1 MKGKA
6 MYRTYK
12 IFSAGL
18 VLLAGVGAHAGA
30 TKAPSG
36 PAAFPV
42 ALKTEM
48 LAEPMGL
55 HAERPRFS
63 WIMEDTATGARQ
75 TAYRIQAASS
85 PEQFDRPD
93 LWDSGKVDSD
103 QSHLVPYGGEPLP
116 SRRRVHWRV
125 RSWDRDGNPSAWSK
139 PSVFEMGLLD
149 PSDWTARWIEPERY
163 AFSESDLT
171 RTWLEHAVLDTPGIG
186 SPQREELH
194 AASLEILRQARPLA
208 VARKTFR
215 IDGAPGDARLYLSAL
230 GFANVHINGQA
241 VFDEWNTPAPTHYK
255 IAARYK
261 VFDVSGFLRH
271 GENTV
276 AVELSSGKY
285 DERPGNHVGSF
296 GDRPALRLQIE
307 YRDGGRR
314 LEVGTDDTWK
324 MAVDP
329 QNPVADFWAGSA
341 KDGSEPDA
349 VLAGFDDSN
358 WPAAVLNPEHESKRL
373 LPMLIPPERTVE
385 TVRPV
390 KQWEIADGVWVFD
403 FGRTV
408 VGRVQLDLPAAEGR
422 TYVIRYAD
430 SLKNVHSPSYD
441 SILIRPP
448 YPGRAVPG
456 DAVGLGLK
464 RRGNILFR
472 NVKGRSYFT
481 AVPTDVFRSPAAGAA
496 RFSPRFGIVPF
507 RYMEVIGFDREP
519 ESGTVSANIAH
530 TALERTGAFRC
541 SDENLNRIHDAAIRT
556 LLYNAHAFYY
566 DNNGAEKGFWPHTF
580 AMNLPP
586 LTFNCNTAA
595 YAAYI
600 LEEVDL
606 FAREEGFTMTAISGR
621 RGENSVAKLGFLIDS
636 DYHVKLTHLHYL
648 YHGDRKPLENHVDLI
663 DRYIH
668 DWGFMDQSRTPF
680 RFDHFAD
687 HTAGSANLDV
697 PESAFLNP
705 LLRGK
710 GNDNHNNI
718 ANELLCTIYG
728 SHLLDL
734 AAKISD
740 LTGNPE
746 VAAARRAKRDEIREA
761 IREKYY
767 WNPDYGYAV
776 GSRSA
781 QGANAAMVFYQA
793 APESEYPDLVRAI
806 REDIRRWN
814 NHLSTGS
821 RLTYALLSVLSSNEY
836 VDQAVEMLTTRRY
849 PSLLS
854 MLDYADTLSESWPL
868 PDAPATTSHC
878 QTEGYTAISKW
889 FWTDLM
895 GIRPDVQTPGFRHFF
910 LKPKFPSRLESAAA
924 EFESPYGTVSG
935 EWQRLGDAI
944 VWKVTVPWNAAATV
958 LLPEYDAGRIRLDGK
973 PVDKHEF
980 RLSPGTWE
988 IRIGN

>member
-1 MKGKA
+1 MC
-6 MYRTYK
+6 RTYK
-12 IFSAGL
+12 ILSVGL
-18 VLLAGVGAHAGA
+18 VLIAGVGAHAGA

-48 LAEPMGL
+48 LAEPKGL

-63 WIMEDTATGARQ
+63 WIMEDPATGARQ

-85 PEQFDRPD
+85 PERFGRPD
-93 LWDSGKVDSD
+93 LWDSRKVDSD
-103 QSHLVPYGGEPLP
+103 QSHLVPYGGGPLP
-116 SRRRVHWRV
+116 SRQRVHWRV
-125 RSWDRDGNPSAWSK
+125 RTWGRDGNPSDWSK

-171 RTWLEHAVLDTPGIG
+171 GTWLEHAVLDSPGIG
-186 SPQREELH
+186 SPQREELR
-194 AASLEILRQARPLA
+194 AESLEILRQARPLA

-215 IDGAPGDARLYLSAL
+215 IDGTPGDARLYLSAL

-261 VFDVSGFLRH
+261 VFDVSGFLRQ

-276 AVELSSGKY
+276 AVELAAGKY
-285 DERPGNHVGSF
+285 NELPGNHVRPY

-307 YRDGGRR
+307 YLDGGRR
-314 LEVGTDDTWK
+314 LALGTDGSWK

-329 QNPVADFWAGSA
+329 QNPVVDFWAGSA
-341 KDGSEPDA
+341 KDGSVPDA
-349 VLAGFDDSN
+349 VLPGFDDRA
-358 WPAAVLNPEHESKRL
+358 WPAAVLNPEHKSKRL
-373 LPMLIPPERTVE
+373 LPMLMPPERTVE
-385 TVRPV
+385 AVRPV

-422 TYVIRYAD
+422 TYIVRYAD
-430 SLKNVHSPSYD
+430 SLRNIYGPEYEKGLVRPS
-441 SILIRPP
+441 
-448 YPGRAVPG
+448 YPGRTVPQ

-464 RRGNILFR
+464 RRGSILFR
-472 NVKGRSYFT
+472 NTKGQSYFT
-481 AVPTDVFRSPAAGAA
+481 AVPTDVFRSPASGGA
-496 RFSPRFGIVPF
+496 RFSPRSGMVPF
-507 RYMEVIGFDREP
+507 RYMEVIGFDGQP
-519 ESGTVSANIAH
+519 NPGTVAANIAH
-530 TALERTGAFRC
+530 TALERTGSFRC
-541 SDENLNRIHDAAIRT
+541 SDENLNRIHDAVVRT
-556 LLYNAHAFYY
+556 LLYNAHGFYY
-566 DNNGAEKGFWPHTF
+566 DNSGAEKGFWPHTYG
-580 AMNLPP
+580 MNLPHFA
-586 LTFNCNTAA
+586 FNCDIAA
-595 YAAYI
+595 YTAYI

-606 FAREEGFTMTAISGR
+606 FTREEGFTCTAISGR
-621 RGENSVAKLGFLIDS
+621 RGENSAAKFSFLGDS
-636 DYHVKLTHLHYL
+636 DYHVKLTYLHYL
-648 YHGDRKPLENHVDLI
+648 YSGDKRPLERHLDLI
-663 DRYIH
+663 DTFVHEWWFADRVK
-668 DWGFMDQSRTPF
+668 SPF
-680 RFDHFAD
+680 LVDHYGD
-687 HTAGSANLDV
+687 HTAGTANLDV
-697 PESAFLNP
+697 PVPAFLSP
-705 LLRGK
+705 VMGGK
-710 GNDNHNNI
+710 GSGNHNNV
-718 ANELLCTIYG
+718 ASELLCTVYG
-728 SHLLDL
+728 THLLDL
-734 AAKISD
+734 AASISD
-740 LTGNPE
+740 LAGNPAA
-746 VAAARRAKRDEIREA
+746 AAARRARRDEIREA
-761 IREKYY
+761 VRGKYY
-767 WNPDYGYAV
+767 WNSDYGYAV
-776 GSRSA
+776 DSRSA
-781 QGANAAMVFYQA
+781 QGANAAMIFYKA
-793 APESEYPDLVRAI
+793 APDSELPDLVRAI

-821 RLTYALLSVLSSNEY
+821 RLTYALFSVLSSNGY
-836 VDQAVEMLTTRRY
+836 LDQAVEMLTTKRY
-849 PSLLS
+849 PSFLS
-854 MLDYADTLSESWPL
+854 MLDYADTLSESWPF
-868 PDAPATTSHC
+868 PDAPSTTSHC
-878 QTEGYTAISKW
+878 QAEGYTEIGKW

-895 GIRPDVQTPGFRHFF
+895 GIRPDVHTPGFRHFF